1 MPKFE
6 CVARLKFPLKKRFT
20 LSRVFF
26 KKFFTFMPIGSK
38 DLFYLTGL
46 ALLVYQINQTFFGKE
61 PWTTFKVGHDSYSN
75 LQSPS
80 KIAKKKRIY
89 KSSYK
94 LHRKAKPIRESQ
106 KYSYLVR
113 CYFSFPLSFVF
124 LKMIIVLFG
133 TM

>member
-26 KKFFTFMPIGSK
+26 KKFFAFMPIGSK

-80 KIAKKKRIY
+80 KIAKKRGFTSQVTNFIE
-89 KSSYK
+89 
-94 LHRKAKPIRESQ
+94 RQNQFGKAKNT
-106 KYSYLVR
+106 V
-113 CYFSFPLSFVF
+113 
-124 LKMIIVLFG
+124 
-133 TM
+133 T

>member
-1 MPKFE
+1 
-6 CVARLKFPLKKRFT
+6 
-20 LSRVFF
+20 
-26 KKFFTFMPIGSK
+26 MPIGSK

-46 ALLVYQINQTFFGKE
+46 VLLVYQINQTFFGKE

-75 LQSPS
+75 LQSTS
-80 KIAKKKRIY
+80 KIEEKRGFTSQVTNFIE
-89 KSSYK
+89 
-94 LHRKAKPIRESQ
+94 RQNQFGKAK